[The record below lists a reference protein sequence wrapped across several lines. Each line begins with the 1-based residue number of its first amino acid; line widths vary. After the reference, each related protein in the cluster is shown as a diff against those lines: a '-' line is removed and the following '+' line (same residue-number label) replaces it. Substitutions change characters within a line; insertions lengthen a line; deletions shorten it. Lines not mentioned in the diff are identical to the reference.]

1 MTDRGTWILPK
12 WCFWQLVKKRD
23 WPPREATTTLSWQI
37 LTLKNQWCYFHFP
50 ITHPYD
56 IKLCLVICHCSKPD
70 EESQAWGATKTQAD
84 NSIWGP
90 LQITYVSEP
99 IQLPSSNP
107 AYRTMALSLDAFV
120 FPFFLLF
127 FLHIFFIPGTIS
139 VCVLEGL
146 SD

>member
-1 MTDRGTWILPK
+1 MVFLTTSEEERLTTQGSHHDSLMTDFNLEKPVML
-12 WCFWQLVKKRD
+12 F
-23 WPPREATTTLSWQI
+23 PFPY
-37 LTLKNQWCYFHFP
+37 YFYFINFP
-50 ITHPYD
+50 SHPYD

-70 EESQAWGATKTQAD
+70 EESRAWGATKTQAD